1 MLCYSS
7 HRRFPT
13 LHHSTLICSN
23 DIDHLD
29 PPCISLMKTQV
40 INLRSKNPSCNP
52 PPLLFSSHSR
62 HSPNQWRNTLSG
74 LIVTDAII
82 YWTLKFLRFAVHIRE
97 VYMLTAPFFASN
109 TMIVAYFFGKE
120 LWNSGAGLVTAA
132 LTAICSEYISRSVAV
147 LMRFFSMSTTKPT

>member
-1 MLCYSS
+1 MHKRLRDGTAT
-7 HRRFPT
+7 RRINGGT
-13 LHHSTLICSN
+13 LY
-23 DIDHLD
+23 
-29 PPCISLMKTQV
+29 P
-40 INLRSKNPSCNP
+40 
-52 PPLLFSSHSR
+52 
-62 HSPNQWRNTLSG
+62 G

-132 LTAICSEYISRSVAV
+132 LTAIWFDEKIIESFDLGIGKNEETPVAKKPAKKGCYKTFHVGVDQDMIAFGV
-147 LMRFFSMSTTKPT
+147 LTYDYVFNFEKKAKKEGNMKHKEK

>member
-29 PPCISLMKTQV
+29 PPCISLMKTQ
-40 INLRSKNPSCNP
+40 
-52 PPLLFSSHSR
+52 
-62 HSPNQWRNTLSG
+62 G

-82 YWTLKFLRFAVHIRE
+82 YWTLKFLRFAVDIRE

-109 TMIVAYFFGKE
+109 TMIVAYFFGKD

-132 LTAICSEYISRSVAV
+132 LTAICSEYISRSVAGENWSRNPSGV
-147 LMRFFSMSTTKPT
+147 LTSDHDQGF

>member
-29 PPCISLMKTQV
+29 PPCISLMKTQAATRR
-40 INLRSKNPSCNP
+40 INGG
-52 PPLLFSSHSR
+52 
-62 HSPNQWRNTLSG
+62 TLYPG

-82 YWTLKFLRFAVHIRE
+82 YWTLKFLRFAVDIRE

-132 LTAICSEYISRSVAV
+132 LTVICSEYISRSVAV